1 MLRIGEDIDHR
12 EEVRGSQHRKSCR
25 TKCPRVPRS
34 QEPEIKVELQ
44 GNANYFEMFELKAN
58 MP

>member
-1 MLRIGEDIDHR
+1 MRRICEDIDRKATTR
-12 EEVRGSQHRKSCR
+12 EFQRRKSCR